1 MCANDRRDMDE
12 RVEIMRRIGWIGR
25 RHFQLNT
32 ARLEETG
39 LGGGQVPVL
48 MELRHWGELSQREL
62 ADKVRVTPATMSGM
76 LKRMERAGFICRA
89 ADENDARISRV
100 RLTEAGKAQCEYA
113 HQVFDEVAHELLA
126 GLGAEDIDA
135 LHRLLKNVVDQVGG
149 SCCRTESS
157 KKE

>member
-1 MCANDRRDMDE
+1 MCANDREDTDE
-12 RVEIMRRIGWIGR
+12 RVEIMRQIGWIGR

-32 ARLEETG
+32 QRLEETG

-48 MELRHWGELSQREL
+48 MELGRWGELSQREL

-76 LKRMERAGFICRA
+76 LKRMERSGFVCRA

-113 HQVFDEVAHELLA
+113 RQTFDAVAHELLA
-126 GLGAEDIDA
+126 GLRDEDIET
-135 LHRLLKNVVDQVGG
+135 LHTLLKSIMDQAG
-149 SCCRTESS
+149 CCRTEAS